1 MTAPFA
7 SAAVRTAPP
16 ARSEAWTLPD
26 PILRPLIAPS
36 RTARAVTAP
45 VPSFVEVTAWVRN
58 WLGPT
63 LLRGTVS
70 A

>member
-1 MTAPFA
+1 M
-7 SAAVRTAPP
+7 
-16 ARSEAWTLPD
+16 ARV
-26 PILRPLIAPS
+26 
-36 RTARAVTAP
+36 VTAP

-63 LLRGTVS
+63 LLRGMVS